1 MSITIEVT
9 TIELKDKFSF
19 SFFVDES
26 RAPSFL
32 GSLLLGGN
40 FREENHLFLLDMSIV
55 QWKGVRFFEFWR
67 CGF

>member
-1 MSITIEVT
+1 MSITIDVT
-9 TIELKDKFSF
+9 TIELKDKFSL

-26 RAPSFL
+26 RHPFL
-32 GSLLLGGN
+32 SSLLLDGN
-40 FREENHLFLLDMSIV
+40 FHEENHLFLLDMSVV